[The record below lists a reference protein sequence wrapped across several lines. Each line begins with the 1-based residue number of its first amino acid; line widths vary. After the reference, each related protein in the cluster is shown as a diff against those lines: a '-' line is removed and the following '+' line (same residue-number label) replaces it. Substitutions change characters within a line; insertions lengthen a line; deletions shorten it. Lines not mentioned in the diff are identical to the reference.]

1 MLLILYTIALVILL
15 LGASIF
21 VHELGHFLVAR
32 LCGMVV
38 DTFSI
43 GFGHAIWKKQ
53 VGDVTYKIGWIPFGG
68 YVALPQMDPTLDGKA
83 EAETRERALPPVA
96 AWKRIVVALA
106 GATGN
111 VLFAIPLACIVF
123 LAGRPA
129 APHETNTLIGYVTVT
144 NGTAYATGARI
155 GDQILSVNGTAVSN
169 WNDIVALCTTGNF
182 ATLRLRSQDGIEKTA
197 QSTLTNGLFGLKQIE
212 DLLPQQF
219 CTVAK
224 TMPGSAAEAA
234 HIRRGDRI
242 LECEGQ
248 RLFGRP
254 QLSDIISSREGQP
267 VTIKLQR
274 GAEQLTLSLTPKYN
288 KEEKRA
294 LIGIVYTDYRF
305 DADFTKKIHPRPGAQ
320 LSEHATMIFRV
331 LHSLVTP
338 GQAGKTSEN
347 IGGPLEIII
356 EYWLMIQSS
365 FMLALWFTC
374 FLNINLAIIN
384 LLPIPVFDGGHI
396 VFALWEVVTRR
407 PVHRKVANGLM
418 NFFVILILCLAAFL
432 TYRDVMRNFF
442 PNSHTAVEAPAN
454 NAAATTTNASPQPAK

>member
-21 VHELGHFLVAR
+21 VHELGHFVVAR
-32 LCGMVV
+32 WCGMVV

-43 GFGHAIWKKQ
+43 GFGHAIWKRK

-83 EAETRERALPPVA
+83 ETETRERALPPVA
-96 AWKRIVVALA
+96 PWKRIVVALA

-111 VLFAIPLACIVF
+111 ILFAIPLAWLVF

-129 APHETNTLIGYVTVT
+129 APHETNSLIGYVET
-144 NGTAYATGARI
+144 NGVAYASGARI
-155 GDQILSVNGTAVSN
+155 GDQVLAVNGTMVNN
-169 WNDIVALCTTGNF
+169 WTEISALC
-182 ATLRLRSQDGIEKTA
+182 ATSTVADLRLRSQTGAEKNV
-197 QSTLTNGLFGLKQIE
+197 QLVLTNGLLGMKQMA
-212 DLLPQQF
+212 DLLPQQY

-224 TMPGSAAEAA
+224 TMPGSAAAA
-234 HIRRGDRI
+234 VQIQRGDRVI
-242 LECEGQ
+242 ECDGV
-248 RLFGRP
+248 RIFSRP
-254 QLSDIISSREGQP
+254 QLTDIVTAREGRS
-267 VTIKLQR
+267 VSIKLQR
-274 GAEQLTLSLTPKYN
+274 GADVVTLQITPQYN
-288 KEEKRA
+288 EKEKRA
-294 LIGIVYTDYRF
+294 LIGIIYTDWRF
-305 DADFTKKIHPRPGAQ
+305 DVDLSKKTHPQPAAQ
-320 LSEHATMIFRV
+320 LREHATMIFRV
-331 LHSLVTP
+331 LHALVTP
-338 GQAGKTSEN
+338 GSAGKTAEL

-374 FLNINLAIIN
+374 FLNVNLAVIN

-407 PVHRKVANGLM
+407 AVHRKVANGLM

-442 PNSHTAVEAPAN
+442 PKSQS
-454 NAAATTTNASPQPAK
+454 AAATNAVPAATNAAPQPAK